1 MDDGDG
7 EDEMLDGDPKTEDED
22 DVRDDRIK
30 DLLVH
35 SILNYLRWNLVNLSG
50 RFDNM
55 SSHKFD
61 SNLYWNYYLPD
72 VAAISYPISELAK
85 SQIPWGGACG
95 FCGGPPAVVGG
106 AIEDKQNNY
115 RILVNLTRPQN
126 LPAPW
131 I

>member
-7 EDEMLDGDPKTEDED
+7 EDEMLDDDPKTEDED

-35 SILNYLRWNLVNLSG
+35 SILNYLSWNLVKSSTNLIE
-50 RFDNM
+50 F
-55 SSHKFD
+55 
-61 SNLYWNYYLPD
+61 YLPD

-106 AIEDKQNNY
+106 AIEDKQN
-115 RILVNLTRPQN
+115 I
-126 LPAPW
+126 
-131 I
+131 

>member
-55 SSHKFD
+55 SSHKFN
-61 SNLYWNYYLPD
+61 SNLH
-72 VAAISYPISELAK
+72 
-85 SQIPWGGACG
+85 
-95 FCGGPPAVVGG
+95 
-106 AIEDKQNNY
+106 
-115 RILVNLTRPQN
+115 
-126 LPAPW
+126 
-131 I
+131 